1 METILHITFSILP
14 CTILSLI
21 AMKRSGA
28 MCRKVKMKE
37 EPKSK
42 LIPAEEFLHQEITDA
57 AKKILTEGGFTLH
70 TDLEGQDPEKVRQ
83 ILDLIKNHVVEQ
95 SKLHYDKTPEVDPID
110 QVLAE
115 FPWVKIT
122 EADTFMN
129 KGYQNPILDRLKTTI
144 KQCEDHAK
152 RHRQQY
158 AVPPLVASPYCSTG
172 FLTANRGPVFYLH
185 ISNSFITLKNKTELS
200 KIQDPITILNTGQLS
215 DHQRDAMA
223 QLYKRVKTM
232 FNRVD
237 ININC
242 PRSTMP
248 RYIDCNVSDMENFA
262 LDYLVAQ
269 ACGFEPQ
276 VTNPLVLVKD
286 GKQIY
291 VGDYPQIDAELFS
304 PTRLWKDCGPLFEEF
319 PILVESS
326 LLNHAVVK
334 NNNNEYYEDSFK
346 RSHVDGEMTVA
357 ICKAIVSYQ
366 KDVDMVKPQV
376 PNCFLENF
384 EGIGVNEYIELCQVT
399 ITDYKGE

>member
-1 METILHITFSILP
+1 
-14 CTILSLI
+14 
-21 AMKRSGA
+21 
-28 MCRKVKMKE
+28 MKE

-42 LIPAEEFLHQEITDA
+42 LIPAEEFLHQEITDV
-57 AKKILTEGGFTLH
+57 AKKILTEGEFTLH
-70 TDLEGQDPEKVRQ
+70 VDPKGQDPEKVRQ
-83 ILDLIKNHVVEQ
+83 ILDLLKNHVVEQ

-115 FPWVKIT
+115 FPWVKLT
-122 EADTFMN
+122 EADTDMN
-129 KGYQNPILDRLKTTI
+129 KGYQNPMISRLKTTV
-144 KQCEDHAK
+144 KQCEDRAK
-152 RHRQQY
+152 RRRQLY

-172 FLTANRGPVFYLH
+172 FLTVSRDPVVYL
-185 ISNSFITLKNKTELS
+185 INSKNFITFKNKTELN
-200 KIQDPITILNTGQLS
+200 KVIDPLTILRQGEADALTLT
-215 DHQRDAMA
+215 DHQRDAMT
-223 QLYKRVKTM
+223 QLYKRVKAM
-232 FNRVD
+232 FNRVN
-237 ININC
+237 ISINC

-334 NNNNEYYEDSFK
+334 NSNNEYYEDSFK